1 MCECGAQRAIL
12 NGVYYLRGGEEP
24 VSHIASEQA
33 RAAHSERGAISHTV
47 KMINDGDCDEI
58 FPARRLLCRW
68 RREIARFHLNSDL
81 RANNVC

>member
-1 MCECGAQRAIL
+1 MCVRRAAIL

-24 VSHIASEQA
+24 VSHIAHSA
-33 RAAHSERGAISHTV
+33 RERASGGGAISHTV
-47 KMINDGDCDEI
+47 KMINDRDCDEI